1 MPSVT
6 KNVGIM
12 LPRDLP
18 VSEVL
23 DFARSAEEAGFDE
36 LWVVEDL
43 GYRGGIAQAASVLAV
58 TTRVTVGVG
67 ILPAAV
73 RNVAFAA
80 MEIATLA
87 QLHPGRLVVGIGHGM
102 PGWLTSVGAWPRK
115 PLTFL
120 REYVVALRAL
130 LEGAQA
136 PERGTYVDVE
146 GLRLSETPDIV
157 PPIVLGVRGPKSLAA
172 VGEVADGV
180 VLAEPAAPE
189 YIAHAMAQIGDVE
202 TRVITYD
209 LAVVADTAD
218 AAQAIVRP
226 ALAVLAET
234 DWRPHLLPLPY
245 AEELLQR
252 AAELP
257 VDTFT
262 QTLRSEW
269 VAELTLSG
277 TVDEVRAGI
286 QRRHDAGAT
295 TVVFIPVGEN
305 PSAAIHA
312 LAEALPDRR

>member
-1 MPSVT
+1 MPSAT

-18 VSEVL
+18 VAEVL
-23 DFARSAEEAGFDE
+23 DFARRAEEAGFDE
-36 LWVVEDL
+36 VWVVEDL

-58 TTRVTVGVG
+58 TSHVTVGVG

-102 PGWLTSVGAWPRK
+102 PDWLTSVGAWPQK

-120 REYVVALRAL
+120 REYVAALRAL
-130 LEGAQA
+130 LEGEPGPA
-136 PERGTYVDVE
+136 RGVYVDAQGVQLKE
-146 GLRLSETPDIV
+146 IPDVI
-157 PPIVLGVRGPKSLAA
+157 PPLVLGVRGPRSLAA

-189 YIAHAMAQIGDVE
+189 YIAHALEQIGDVE

-209 LAVVADTAD
+209 LAVVADSTD
-218 AAQAIVRP
+218 EAQAIVRP
-226 ALAVLAET
+226 ALSVLAES

-262 QTLRSEW
+262 QTLPTKW

-295 TVVFIPVGEN
+295 TVVFIPVGDN
-305 PSAAIHA
+305 PSAATHA
-312 LAEALPDRR
+312 LAEALPERR

>member
-1 MPSVT
+1 MPSAT

-58 TTRVTVGVG
+58 TSHVTVGVG

-87 QLHPGRLVVGIGHGM
+87 QLYPGRLVVGIGHGM
-102 PGWLTSVGAWPRK
+102 PGWLTSVGAWPQK

-130 LEGAQA
+130 LEGAEG
-136 PERGTYVDVE
+136 PERGAYVDVE
-146 GLRLSETPDIV
+146 GLRLSEVPEIV
-157 PPIVLGVRGPKSLAA
+157 PPLVLGVRGPKSLAA
-172 VGEVADGV
+172 VGEIADGV

-189 YIAHAMAQIGDVE
+189 YIAHALAQIGDVE
-202 TRVITYD
+202 ARVITYD
-209 LAVVADTAD
+209 LAAVADTTD
-218 AAQAIVRP
+218 AAQEIVRP
-226 ALAVLAET
+226 ALAVLAES
-234 DWRPHLLPLPY
+234 DWRPHVLPLPY
-245 AEELLQR
+245 AQELLQH
-252 AAELP
+252 AADLP

-262 QTLRSEW
+262 RTLPSEW
-269 VAELTLSG
+269 VSELTLSG

-305 PSAAIHA
+305 PSAAIQA
-312 LAEALPDRR
+312 LAEALPARR

>member
-1 MPSVT
+1 MPSAT
-6 KNVGIM
+6 KNVGVM

-23 DFARSAEEAGFDE
+23 DFARSAEDAGFDE
-36 LWVVEDL
+36 VWVVEDL

-58 TTRVTVGVG
+58 TSHVTVGVG

-87 QLHPGRLVVGIGHGM
+87 QLYPGRVVVGIGHGM

-130 LEGAQA
+130 LEGAEG
-136 PERGTYVDVE
+136 PKRGTYVDVE
-146 GLRLSETPDIV
+146 GLQLNELPDIV

-172 VGEVADGV
+172 VGEIADGV

-189 YIAHAMAQIGDVE
+189 YIAHALAQIGDVE

-209 LAVVADTAD
+209 LAVVAESTD

-226 ALAVLAET
+226 ALAVLTES

-262 QTLRSEW
+262 QTLPAEW

-286 QRRHDAGAT
+286 RRRHDAGAT
-295 TVVFIPVGEN
+295 TVVFIPVAEN
-305 PSAAIHA
+305 PSAAIQA
-312 LAEALPDRR
+312 LAEALPVRR

>member
-1 MPSVT
+1 MPSAT

-18 VSEVL
+18 VSEIL
-23 DFARSAEEAGFDE
+23 GFARSAEEAGFDE

-58 TTRVTVGVG
+58 TSRVTVGVG

-87 QLHPGRLVVGIGHGM
+87 QLYPGRLVVGIGHGM
-102 PGWLTSVGAWPRK
+102 PGWLTSVGAWPQK

-130 LEGAQA
+130 LEGAEG
-136 PERGTYVDVE
+136 PKRGTYVDVE
-146 GLRLSETPDIV
+146 GLRLSEVPEIV
-157 PPIVLGVRGPKSLAA
+157 PPLVLGVRGPKSLAA
-172 VGEVADGV
+172 VGEIADGV

-189 YIAHAMAQIGDVE
+189 YIAHALAQIGDVE

-209 LAVVADTAD
+209 LAVVAGTAD
-218 AAQAIVRP
+218 AAQAILRP

-262 QTLRSEW
+262 QTLPSEW

>member
-1 MPSVT
+1 MPSAT

-18 VSEVL
+18 VAEVL
-23 DFARSAEEAGFDE
+23 DFARKAEESGFDE
-36 LWVVEDL
+36 IWVVEDL

-58 TTRVTVGVG
+58 TSRVTVGVG

-87 QLHPGRLVVGIGHGM
+87 QLHPGRIVVGIGHGM
-102 PGWLTSVGAWPRK
+102 PGWLSSVGAWPQK

-130 LEGAQA
+130 LEGAQG

-189 YIAHAMAQIGDVE
+189 YIAHALERIGEVE

-209 LAVVADTAD
+209 LAVVADTTD

-226 ALAVLAET
+226 ALAVLAES
-234 DWRPHLLPLPY
+234 DWRPHVLPLPY
-245 AEELLQR
+245 AEELLQL
-252 AAELP
+252 ASDLP
-257 VDTFT
+257 VDAFT
-262 QTLRSEW
+262 RTLPTEW
-269 VAELTLSG
+269 VTELTLSG
-277 TVDEVRAGI
+277 TVEEVRAGI

-295 TVVFIPVGEN
+295 TVVFIPVGAN
-305 PSAAIHA
+305 PSTTIRD
-312 LAEALPDRR
+312 LAEAIPGRR